1 MFCSKCG
8 TELADDAKFCSKCGA
23 STVQK
28 AESDESQ
35 SKRDLHQTD
44 ETTSEK
50 VEAECVDINEAKRM
64 DRLMDR
70 IVACLHPVALVCVI
84 FSLICCLY
92 IRVDRHAISL
102 VKDSSF
108 ADYAPNKSI
117 NDLVD
122 NFIASPKWKCRHE
135 GDNCFVDIKGKIL
148 YGGKKTKV
156 TLTFQV
162 YKKEENF
169 SVVGLNIGGQE
180 MNDAFSINSFLYS
193 MSNQ

>member
-1 MFCSKCG
+1 MYCRNCGSK
-8 TELADDAKFCSKCGA
+8 LKDNAKFCSKCGA

-44 ETTSEK
+44 ETASEK
-50 VEAECVDINEAKRM
+50 VEAECVDINEAKRI
-64 DRLMDR
+64 DRLMVR

-156 TLTFQV
+156 VLTFQC
-162 YKKEENF
+162 YKKEDNF

-180 MNDAFSINSFLYS
+180 MNDPYSINSFLYS

>member
-8 TELADDAKFCSKCGA
+8 TELADDAKFCSKCGT
-23 STVQK
+23 SIVQK
-28 AESDESQ
+28 ETLEKTVAAQEMQ
-35 SKRDLHQTD
+35 QT
-44 ETTSEK
+44 EQASSEK
-50 VEAECVDINEAKRM
+50 NEPKVNEAKRI

-156 TLTFQV
+156 VLTFQC
-162 YKKEENF
+162 YKKEDNF

-180 MNDAFSINSFLYS
+180 MNDPYSINSFLYS

>member
-8 TELADDAKFCSKCGA
+8 AELADDAKFCSKCGA

-35 SKRDLHQTD
+35 SKRVLHQTD
-44 ETTSEK
+44 ETASEK
-50 VEAECVDINEAKRM
+50 VEAECVDVNEEKRI

-135 GDNCFVDIKGKIL
+135 NDKCFVDVKGKVL
-148 YGGKKTKV
+148 YDGKKSKV
-156 TLTFQV
+156 ILTFQV
-162 YKKEENF
+162 DKKEQDYN
-169 SVVGLNIGGQE
+169 VTGLKIGKQE
-180 MNDAFSINSFLYS
+180 MNDPYRINYFLYT
-193 MSNQ
+193 MANQ